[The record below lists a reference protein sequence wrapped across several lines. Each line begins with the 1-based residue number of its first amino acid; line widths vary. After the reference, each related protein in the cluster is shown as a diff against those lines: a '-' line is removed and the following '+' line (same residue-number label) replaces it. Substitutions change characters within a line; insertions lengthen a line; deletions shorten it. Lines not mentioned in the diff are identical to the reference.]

1 MLSQEFVRMM
11 CCPES
16 RAGLALADDALVE
29 RLNDSIRA
37 RRLKNRCGRPVSDSL
52 DGALVR
58 EDNAIAYPIIQD
70 LPILLVDEGIPLE
83 QIGD

>member
-1 MLSQEFVRMM
+1 MLSHEFVRMT

-16 RAGLALADDALVE
+16 RAPLTLANAALVD

-37 RRLKNRCGRPVSDSL
+37 GRLKNRCGRPVSDSL

-58 EDNAIAYPIIQD
+58 EDNAVAYPIIQD